1 MLPAEKRRNYT
12 GLTNALVR
20 IVKEEGLTTL
30 WRGSYPTVVRAMAM
44 NMGMLTTYD

>member
-1 MLPAEKRRNYT
+1 MPPEKRRNYT
-12 GLTNALVR
+12 GLVNALTR
-20 IVKEEGLTTL
+20 IIKEEGVYTL